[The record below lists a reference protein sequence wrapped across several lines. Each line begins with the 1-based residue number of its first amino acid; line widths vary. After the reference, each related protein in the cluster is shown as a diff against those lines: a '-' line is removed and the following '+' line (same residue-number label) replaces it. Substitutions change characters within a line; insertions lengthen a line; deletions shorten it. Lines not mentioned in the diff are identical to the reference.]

1 LQTQSPFPNLQELIN
16 NPESGLNLEGQHSAV
31 IVYRNGIK
39 PQHQVKAGLP
49 PFDRRQLIEEIACL
63 LTEELD
69 LVDMPERVQ
78 FSCSNPTNP
87 FLEQTDDNRL
97 SQLQVQ
103 RRNSISRV
111 TENQLAVE
119 IWHQSDLI
127 LGALSQAVRECLG
140 DSALAEKF
148 FVEPD
153 CQCPTFRGN
162 WQRPPN

>member
-1 LQTQSPFPNLQELIN
+1 
-16 NPESGLNLEGQHSAV
+16 
-31 IVYRNGIK
+31 
-39 PQHQVKAGLP
+39 
-49 PFDRRQLIEEIACL
+49 
-63 LTEELD
+63 
-69 LVDMPERVQ
+69 MPERVQ

-103 RRNSISRV
+103 RRNSIGRV

-140 DSALAEKF
+140 DSALAENSSLNLTVNVQPLGAIGSDLQIDSTIRSRK
-148 FVEPD
+148 ERRR
-153 CQCPTFRGN
+153 QAILQRGEEIIA
-162 WQRPPN
+162 QLAPLRFLR